1 MQQIVIYPRDPL
13 VARDSRPFGRGVCN
27 RMYSLPWP
35 YPSVVAGS
43 FRTMIGKEVAGKRDA
58 FSDQEFLEQLK
69 KIRVRGPLFCNGN
82 KGFYFQRPSNFL
94 RGYKENQEQIERL
107 IPKELHEDCGINLPV
122 IWPVMP
128 SIRRHS
134 DQGHS
139 LWPQDM
145 LVKWLMGVEPAACFY
160 KDRTIEYPPIE
171 ERVHIKIDPERKVT
185 DEGDLFSTQ
194 GLDFNFGSEQGIAVR
209 TTLPEGEQWQ
219 IPLGKE
225 EIIHPLG
232 GVRRLAVWKPMDK
245 DDSWIMPEE
254 LTNRLVNAQRIC
266 MYVATPAI
274 FAEGWLPR
282 WLSNDQ
288 YTGCIPGTSLLVK
301 LRGATIGRWQAVSGW
316 SYELRGPKP
325 IRRLVPAG
333 SVYFFEVVKGDAAV
347 LSELWLQSLSDDVSD
362 AYDGFGLTCWGV
374 W

>member
-13 VARDSRPFGRGVCN
+13 VARDGRPFGRGVCN

-43 FRTMIGKEVAGKRDA
+43 FRTMLGKEVAGKRQA
-58 FSDQEFLEQLK
+58 FSDQQFLEQLK
-69 KIRVRGPLFCNGN
+69 KIRVRGPLFWHDN
-82 KGFYFQRPSNFL
+82 KGLYFQRPSNFL
-94 RGYKENQEQIERL
+94 RGYEENQEQIERL
-107 IPKELHEDCGINLPV
+107 IPKELDTDCGVNLSG

-128 SIRRHS
+128 TVRGHS

-139 LWPQDM
+139 LWPQEM
-145 LVKWLMGVEPAACFY
+145 LVKWLMGVEPATCFN

-219 IPLGKE
+219 IPLSKE
-225 EIIHPLG
+225 KIVHPLG
-232 GVRRLAVWKPMDK
+232 GARRLAIWQPIEN
-245 DDSWIMPEE
+245 DDHWVMPEE
-254 LTNRLVNAQRIC
+254 LTNRMADAERIC

-274 FAEGWLPR
+274 FAGGWLPR
-282 WLSNDQ
+282 WLNNDQ
-288 YTGCIPGTSLLVK
+288 YTGNIPGTSLFVR

-333 SVYFFEVVKGDAAV
+333 SVYFFEVLKGDPTV
-347 LSELWLQSLSDDVSD
+347 LRELWLQSLSDEVSD